1 MPLFLSN
8 TYQHIKNIYSKL
20 YTMAEIEEKVIM
32 TADAS
37 QLQSTFTELV
47 NEITRT
53 REELK
58 EYKNDKEKSAELTKK
73 LAEQESALVQV
84 MKKNN
89 NEIDT
94 TAVSYRQLNDI
105 LKDLNKTYK
114 DAADG
119 ATRMD
124 LAPSINA
131 LNQEL
136 KGMDANIGNFQRNVG
151 NYENA
156 IVGASKNIS
165 EGFLRVVKALPS
177 ITESPERF
185 FMSLA
190 QALPKLVTAY
200 KSLNKAKE
208 ESVAISTEQTAIDA
222 KELAEK
228 QALGTAQNT
237 LSGTKGATSMAS
249 QKEAVETLK
258 LKDAEIAETQVTVES
273 SAADLKRIE
282 TAKASIL
289 ANIQETESVLDLT
302 KAEALRTHNYERLH
316 EMYAQIA
323 SLKGQLAQVE
333 EQERIATAAHAEAE
347 VRLNNLLTERA
358 ALQGQVAAGSTTVA
372 TTSTAAGAGAEAMAA
387 GEAAAT
393 VATKGLTA
401 ALGPLMLILT
411 LVSSVLLIWGKDIL
425 DWIKGLEI
433 FNSETKKAAKFQKE
447 WNDQMKEG
455 HQNSAKALVD
465 LQLYSKWA
473 TMTSKSDKERDLAA
487 KEVLKTLGSA
497 VTTTNIAKVKSGEYA
512 AEIDN
517 VTKALVKQAQ
527 AQAMANKI
535 TEKYKEVIEAQ
546 DKLADAKSGEL
557 GFLGKIDKIINGA
570 DVAVQKAV
578 DKAQANLEKVQ
589 KGFDQWLDK
598 FLEDFNPSDMLFSG
612 GKENGG
618 GGDNWFSKAEIYIKT
633 YEASLKKLQGTYEE
647 VDLASI
653 WKYSAE
659 GLKYYTQMYN
669 EYIEHN
675 SADEKAYKEALINK
689 KKYLTE
695 FAEYHEKLQ
704 KQFVDATKTE
714 YEVDMAKLEE
724 WYEMQ
729 KRIYQNAGE
738 DTTALEAEYTK
749 RKEDILDKYVDK
761 YKNAMLEKKAIDAS
775 VAGDIVEYNKAM
787 MDLELKNLQ
796 DTMDKEIKEYE
807 RKGMD
812 TKDLEE
818 HYAQERLK
826 IVSKYAS
833 EETKAVLAQ
842 IQKREDAL
850 KRMNEVQAG
859 YNMIGG
865 YNNETENTYA
875 KFGGTTVTGHQ
886 QRQADINATQNEFN
900 IWQDSAQQQIAA
912 MQEILAS
919 GKLVGDEK
927 LEMETALADAEKEL
941 ALGTYEYQVE
951 LDQMRLEDVKSTT
964 EEMIGYV
971 QSSLQG
977 LGSTFD
983 DIYTAIEKTMQLKVK
998 EGKLTN
1004 EQAEEQLEEYRGI
1017 KAAAAMMDALGS
1029 AVGAYNSLASIPYV
1043 GPALGAIA
1051 AGAALAAGIAN
1062 VKLIMATTK
1071 DNAGSGT
1078 DSYANAS
1085 PSLSEYTPQYVT
1097 NVTGKDDTDY
1107 LANAMSEKPIK
1118 AYVVESEVTAAQEVA
1133 NKTTEET
1140 TW

>member
-1 MPLFLSN
+1 
-8 TYQHIKNIYSKL
+8 
-20 YTMAEIEEKVIM
+20 MAEIEEKVIM

-47 NEITRT
+47 NEISRT

-73 LAEQESALVQV
+73 LAEQENALVQV
-84 MKKNN
+84 MQKNN
-89 NEIDT
+89 NEID
-94 TAVSYRQLNDI
+94 ASSVSYKQLNDI

-114 DAADG
+114 EAADG

-124 LAPSINA
+124 LAPTINA
-131 LNQEL
+131 LNNEL
-136 KGMDANIGNFQRNVG
+136 KGMDANIGNFQRSVG

-156 IVGASKNIS
+156 ITSASKNIS
-165 EGFLRVVKALPS
+165 DGFLQVVKALPS

-190 QALPKLVTAY
+190 QALPKLVSAF

-208 ESVAISTEQTAIDA
+208 ESVAISQTQTAIDA

-228 QALGTAQNT
+228 QALNMAQNT
-237 LSGTKGATSMAS
+237 LSGTKTATSVAS
-249 QKEAVETLK
+249 AKEAAETLK
-258 LKDAEIAETQVTVES
+258 LKDAEISETQVTVES

-289 ANIQETESVLDLT
+289 ANIQETDSVLELT
-302 KAEALRTHNYERLH
+302 KAEAMRTHNYEKLH
-316 EMYAQIA
+316 EMYAQSA
-323 SLKGQLAQVE
+323 SLRAQLAQVE
-333 EQERIATAAHAEAE
+333 EQQRIAEAAHSEAQ

-358 ALQGQVAAGSTTVA
+358 ALQGQVAAGATTVA
-372 TTSTAAGAGAEAMAA
+372 TTSAAAGAGAEVMAA
-387 GEAAAT
+387 GEEVAT
-393 VATKGLTA
+393 VATRGLTA

-425 DWIKGLEI
+425 DWIKNLDI
-433 FNSETKKAAKFQKE
+433 FTSETKKAAKAQEE
-447 WNDQMKEG
+447 WNDTMKEG

-473 TMTSKSDKERDLAA
+473 TMSSKSDKERDLAA

-512 AEIDN
+512 TEIDN

-535 TEKYKEVIEAQ
+535 TEEYKKVIDAQ
-546 DKLADAKSGEL
+546 DKLVDAQNGKL

-570 DVAVQKAV
+570 DVAIQNATK
-578 DKAQANLEKVQ
+578 KAQENLDEVQ
-589 KGFDQWLDK
+589 ADFDKWLDK
-598 FLEDFNPSDMLFSG
+598 FLEKFNPSDMLFSG
-612 GKENGG
+612 GSQNG

-659 GLKYYTQMYN
+659 GLKYYSKMYD
-669 EYIEHN
+669 EYIERN

-695 FAEYHEKLQ
+695 FEEYHEKLQ
-704 KQFVDATKTE
+704 KQYADATKTE
-714 YEVDMAKLEE
+714 YQVEINQLEE
-724 WYEMQ
+724 WYTMQ
-729 KRIYQNAGE
+729 KKIYQNAGE

-749 RKEDILDKYVDK
+749 RKEDILEKYVDK

-775 VAGDIVEYNKAM
+775 INGDIMAYNKAM
-787 MDLELKNLQ
+787 MDLELQELQ

-807 RKGMD
+807 RKGID
-812 TKDLEE
+812 TKNLEE

-826 IVSKYAS
+826 IISKYAS
-833 EETKAVLAQ
+833 EEAKVTLAN

-850 KRMNEVQAG
+850 KRMNEVQAT
-859 YNMIGG
+859 YDMIGG

-912 MQEILAS
+912 MQEVLES
-919 GKLVGDEK
+919 GKLIGDEK
-927 LEMETALADAEKEL
+927 LEMEAALADAEREL
-941 ALGTYEYQVE
+941 ALGTYEYQAE

-964 EEMIGYV
+964 EEIIGYV

-977 LGSTFD
+977 LGGAFD
-983 DIYTAIEKTMQLKVK
+983 DIYSAIEKTMQLKVK

-1004 EQAEEQLEEYRGI
+1004 EQAEKQLEEYRGI

-1043 GPALGAIA
+1043 GPALGAVA

-1133 NKTTEET
+1133 NKTNEET

>member
-1 MPLFLSN
+1 
-8 TYQHIKNIYSKL
+8 
-20 YTMAEIEEKVIM
+20 MAEIEEKVIM

-47 NEITRT
+47 NEISRT

-73 LAEQESALVQV
+73 LAEQENALVQV
-84 MKKNN
+84 MQKNN
-89 NEIDT
+89 NEID
-94 TAVSYRQLNDI
+94 ASSVSYKQLNDI

-114 DAADG
+114 EAADG

-124 LAPSINA
+124 LAPTINA
-131 LNQEL
+131 LNNEL
-136 KGMDANIGNFQRNVG
+136 KGMDANIGNFQRSVG

-156 IVGASKNIS
+156 ITSASKNIS
-165 EGFLRVVKALPS
+165 DGFLQVVKALPS

-190 QALPKLVTAY
+190 QALPKLVSAF
-200 KSLNKAKE
+200 KNLNKAKE
-208 ESVAISTEQTAIDA
+208 ESVAISQTQTAIDA

-228 QALGTAQNT
+228 QALNMAQNT
-237 LSGTKGATSMAS
+237 LSGTKTATSVAS
-249 QKEAVETLK
+249 AKEAAETLK
-258 LKDAEIAETQVTVES
+258 LKDAEIAETMATID
-273 SAADLKRIE
+273 SAKADLERIE
-282 TAKASIL
+282 TSKASTM
-289 ANIQETESVLDLT
+289 ANIQELDSVIELHRAEELRNGT
-302 KAEALRTHNYERLH
+302 SVAGFRERLALIEQQQQAEATYNALQDQAAAATERL
-316 EMYAQIA
+316 
-323 SLKGQLAQVE
+323 
-333 EQERIATAAHAEAE
+333 TAAEA
-347 VRLNNLLTERA
+347 RLNAQLTERA
-358 ALQGQVAAGSTTVA
+358 ALQGQVAAGATTVA
-372 TTSTAAGAGAEAMAA
+372 TTSAAAGAGAEVMAA
-387 GEAAAT
+387 GEEVAT

-425 DWIKGLEI
+425 DWIKNLDI
-433 FNSETKKAAKFQKE
+433 FTSETKKAAKAQEE
-447 WNDQMKEG
+447 WNDTMKEG

-473 TMTSKSDKERDLAA
+473 TMSSKSDKERDLAA

-512 AEIDN
+512 TEIDN

-535 TEKYKEVIEAQ
+535 TEEYKKVIDAQ
-546 DKLADAKSGEL
+546 DKLVDAQNGKL

-570 DVAVQKAV
+570 DVAIQNATK
-578 DKAQANLEKVQ
+578 KAQENLDEVQ
-589 KGFDQWLDK
+589 ADFDKWLDK
-598 FLEDFNPSDMLFSG
+598 FLEKFNPSDMLFSG
-612 GKENGG
+612 GSQNG

-659 GLKYYTQMYN
+659 GLKYYTKMYD

-695 FAEYHEKLQ
+695 FEEYHEKLQ
-704 KQFVDATKTE
+704 KQYADATKTE
-714 YEVDMAKLEE
+714 YQVEINQLEE
-724 WYEMQ
+724 WYTMQ
-729 KRIYQNAGE
+729 KKIYQNAGE

-749 RKEDILDKYVDK
+749 RKEDILEKYVDK

-775 VAGDIVEYNKAM
+775 INGDIMAYNKAM
-787 MDLELKNLQ
+787 MDLELQELQ

-807 RKGMD
+807 RKGID
-812 TKDLEE
+812 TKNLEE

-826 IVSKYAS
+826 IISKYAS
-833 EETKAVLAQ
+833 EEAKVTLAN
-842 IQKREDAL
+842 IQKREEAL
-850 KRMNEVQAG
+850 KRMNEVQAT
-859 YNMIGG
+859 YDMIGG

-912 MQEILAS
+912 MQEVLES
-919 GKLVGDEK
+919 GKLIGDEK
-927 LEMETALADAEKEL
+927 LEMEAALADAEREL
-941 ALGTYEYQVE
+941 ALGTYEYQAE

-964 EEMIGYV
+964 EEIIGYV

-977 LGSTFD
+977 LGGAFD
-983 DIYTAIEKTMQLKVK
+983 DIYSAIEKTMQLKVK

-1004 EQAEEQLEEYRGI
+1004 EQAEKQLEEYRGI

-1043 GPALGAIA
+1043 GPALGAVA

-1133 NKTTEET
+1133 NKTNEET